1 VVGGAFLLL
10 IALAGCA
17 RQHLITGEPLIL
29 GLDSKT
35 GAVVD
40 RDLVPASTP
49 VRDGDPTSPSTI
61 PHKGEIIAIVVNS
74 VFIRYLAALTSPHV
88 LVYAEVFDDG
98 QDDPATAVT
107 KLLFNEQDQ
116 PSGVHL
122 GMADRV
128 IYGPTPYKG
137 FPIRI
142 KFNIIELDKEDKQTA
157 SRLLNAAGT
166 IVSAAQPQAAPA
178 SGVIVQVAELINALN
193 KDDFEL
199 RFDLTLYPV
208 ERNGVSDIGDEAL
221 TKPKQDEQGKQRKPE
236 PIQRHGKPYASV
248 STLRTGSYVVIKREL
263 AERVREREGAV
274 PSHVL
279 YDWTQEAFVNNYMA
293 TDGRTVQ
300 AEELLRLQGGYL
312 YRVTRKLNGL
322 EGTNSVTVRL
332 QSGPNRNVEFSLV
345 PGVRQLFTDQTYV
358 ALTILNGLQM
368 GLDQESLR
376 ASSKRDVETIS
387 KLLDNPGQ
395 VPFSETIG
403 PRIDDLAALVKTA
416 LEQRRI
422 AETAARRVGRDP
434 QFRTS
439 PEYPRFWSSQI
450 EPLTGLANNSTERR
464 NAVAKNAAILPILSD
479 LVLNLPTLSPEDG
492 GQMAALQKLG
502 AEAFETIPDRPGLF
516 RLSAKLPEKSAVAKL

>member
-1 VVGGAFLLL
+1 MHLAEAPRRHGLCCGPATMNNSWRTSGSVARVVGGAFLFLL
-10 IALAGCA
+10 TLAGCA

-29 GLDSKT
+29 SLDSKT

-49 VRDGDPTSPSTI
+49 IRDGAPTSLSTI

-74 VFIRYLAALTSPHV
+74 VFIRFLRALSSPHV

-122 GMADRV
+122 GVADRV

-137 FPIRI
+137 FPLRI

-178 SGVIVQVAELINALN
+178 IGVVVQVAELINALN

-199 RFDLTLYPV
+199 RFDLTLHPV

-221 TKPKQDEQGKQRKPE
+221 TRPKQGPPE
-236 PIQRHGKPYASV
+236 PVQRHGKPYASV

-263 AERVREREGAV
+263 AERVREREGTV

-279 YDWTQEAFVNNYMA
+279 YDWTQEAFINNYTT
-293 TDGRTVQ
+293 TDGRTVA
-300 AEELLRLQGGYL
+300 AEELLRL
-312 YRVTRKLNGL
+312 N
-322 EGTNSVTVRL
+322 
-332 QSGPNRNVEFSLV
+332 
-345 PGVRQLFTDQTYV
+345 
-358 ALTILNGLQM
+358 
-368 GLDQESLR
+368 
-376 ASSKRDVETIS
+376 
-387 KLLDNPGQ
+387 
-395 VPFSETIG
+395 
-403 PRIDDLAALVKTA
+403 
-416 LEQRRI
+416 
-422 AETAARRVGRDP
+422 
-434 QFRTS
+434 
-439 PEYPRFWSSQI
+439 
-450 EPLTGLANNSTERR
+450 
-464 NAVAKNAAILPILSD
+464 
-479 LVLNLPTLSPEDG
+479 
-492 GQMAALQKLG
+492 
-502 AEAFETIPDRPGLF
+502 
-516 RLSAKLPEKSAVAKL
+516 